1 MLPLVV
7 AGLTGHQSLNGRN
20 IMIIITGASRSIG
33 KYLFQEY
40 STEYPVVGTYLSS
53 QPDFDL
59 RKGNMFNVDVSSYES
74 VCSLYNKI
82 KVELKD
88 ITLINCA
95 GVSYNAFT
103 HKSDPEAWKKVI
115 ETNLIGTY
123 HTIRA
128 FLPIMREQQFGRII
142 NFSSVVAQKGTQGV
156 SAYAASK
163 SALWGLAKSISQEN
177 GSLNITINNI
187 NLGYVKIGMGVEQVP
202 EHYQEVLKKQIPSG
216 EFCEPADI
224 FKTVEF
230 LRNNSYLNGS
240 SIDLSG
246 GLI

>member
-1 MLPLVV
+1 MV
-7 AGLTGHQSLNGRN
+7 HQSLNGHS

-40 STEYPVVGTYLSS
+40 SSKYAVVGTYLSS
-53 QPDFDL
+53 QPDFDAG
-59 RKGNMFNVDVSSYES
+59 KGKLFKVDVSSYES
-74 VCSLYNKI
+74 VSSFYDTIKDSLR
-82 KVELKD
+82 D

-95 GVSYNAFT
+95 GISYNAFT
-103 HKSDPEAWKKVI
+103 HKSDPEVWKKVI

-163 SALWGLAKSISQEN
+163 SALWGMAKSISQEN
-177 GSLNITINNI
+177 GSLNISINNI
-187 NLGYVKIGMGVEQVP
+187 NLGYVRIGMGVEQVP
-202 EHYQEVLKKQIPSG
+202 EKYQEVLKKQIPSG

-230 LRNNSYLNGS
+230 LRNNSYINGS

>member
-1 MLPLVV
+1 
-7 AGLTGHQSLNGRN
+7 
-20 IMIIITGASRSIG
+20 MIIITGASRSIG
-33 KYLFQEY
+33 KYLFQKY
-40 STEYPVVGTYLSS
+40 SIEYPVVGTYLSTR
-53 QPDFDL
+53 PDFDL
-59 RKGNMFNVDVSSYES
+59 GKGLMFNVDVSSYES
-74 VCSLYNKI
+74 VCSFYDKI
-82 KVELKD
+82 KDSLKD
-88 ITLINCA
+88 IILINCA
-95 GVSYNAFT
+95 GISYNAFT
-103 HKSDPEAWKKVI
+103 HKSDPDAWKKVI

-123 HTIRA
+123 NVIRT

-202 EHYQEVLKKQIPSG
+202 ELYQDILKKQIPSG
-216 EFCEPADI
+216 EFCDPADI

-230 LRNNSYLNGS
+230 LRNNSYINGS
-240 SIDLSG
+240 SVDLSG